1 MTINKSMPTDSLTV
15 KSITTDKFKTGA
27 LALLVRTKNEPLC
40 APYSLLMC
48 EILRSATEKYPTKAK
63 IAKRLY
69 ELYAASVG
77 IKAMKEGAWR
87 VFAFSAEI
95 LDEKY
100 STDGTDITDGIGEM
114 LEQFMYAPLLDGD
127 GLFPEAT
134 FEQEKKRVVT
144 YLRSIINN
152 PPRYA
157 SMRLSDLIARHK
169 EDHLDLPSLIKTIE
183 ECDRKTLFEFYKKT
197 VRSHPIEAFYMGSLS
212 HGEIEKKLL
221 CRFGGFK
228 AKSNPEK
235 DASIPKIPERDAAYL
250 DEDMPVNQGRLAI
263 AFRTGISPDQSELYA
278 SILMNEIFGG
288 GASSKLFM
296 NVREK
301 MSLCYS
307 CSSTLE
313 MDRGII
319 HVSSGIDPQNREI
332 AQKAILEEFE
342 NIKEGKISEY
352 EFSSAKKALENSY
365 REIYDNPFDIF
376 AFYSSRDSLGIECSI
391 DECREK
397 ISAVTLRDV
406 IKVANNTVLDSVYFL
421 NGTAAVEGGE
431 DGEDE

>member
-1 MTINKSMPTDSLTV
+1 
-15 KSITTDKFKTGA
+15 
-27 LALLVRTKNEPLC
+27 
-40 APYSLLMC
+40 
-48 EILRSATEKYPTKAK
+48 
-63 IAKRLY
+63 
-69 ELYAASVG
+69 
-77 IKAMKEGAWR
+77 
-87 VFAFSAEI
+87 
-95 LDEKY
+95 
-100 STDGTDITDGIGEM
+100 
-114 LEQFMYAPLLDGD
+114 
-127 GLFPEAT
+127 
-134 FEQEKKRVVT
+134 
-144 YLRSIINN
+144 
-152 PPRYA
+152 
-157 SMRLSDLIARHK
+157 
-169 EDHLDLPSLIKTIE
+169 
-183 ECDRKTLFEFYKKT
+183 
-197 VRSHPIEAFYMGSLS
+197 
-212 HGEIEKKLL
+212 
-221 CRFGGFK
+221 
-228 AKSNPEK
+228 
-235 DASIPKIPERDAAYL
+235 
-250 DEDMPVNQGRLAI
+250 
-263 AFRTGISPDQSELYA
+263 
-278 SILMNEIFGG
+278 MNEIFGG